1 MSLSVTD
8 IANFYIAGIPFS
20 HAIVSMIEQKRIESE
35 EKIGDD
41 PNGKVQILRL
51 EHRAEMERRRGEY
64 EKAIATLSE
73 LMTLRIARTENLKS
87 INGDASVE
95 IAATVK
101 LLHTFGDVFEQNG
114 DSERSQRAYKDA
126 NRLQRK
132 NFPPKNSNE
141 NTKK

>member
-1 MSLSVTD
+1 
-8 IANFYIAGIPFS
+8 
-20 HAIVSMIEQKRIESE
+20 MIEQKRIESE

-41 PNGKVQILRL
+41 PNGNVQILRL

-64 EKAIATLSE
+64 DKAITTLSE

-87 INGDASVE
+87 MNGDASVE

-101 LLHTFGDVFEQNG
+101 LLHTFGDVFAQNG
-114 DSERSQRAYKDA
+114 DIERSQRAYKDA

-132 NFPPKNSNE
+132 NLTSKTSAE
-141 NTKK
+141 TRK